1 MQEKDTKAKISTGK
15 KWKFI
20 LFTLMFLLVVV
31 IIISEILMYFFH
43 YESTYDR
50 MQGFKLEQAK
60 WWTCDSAS
68 GPRYVA
74 NQVGKDDSTFFKNEI
89 WYYNRL
95 KIVNNEGYHD
105 RDDFKEISPAS
116 DSVKILVAGDS
127 FTWGASA
134 DVDSSYIDVFESDI
148 KKTYPAIVWNTG
160 IPATGT
166 NHALFT
172 TKKFLPLQKSNYVVL
187 GFYVGNDFGD
197 NLLPFDQL
205 IFNDQGACYNLYDYD
220 KDFKPYKISKRE
232 AYKKITGSY
241 PIEELNF
248 LQKIIIRSRFITFCK
263 EMTGKAIN
271 RISGNKQRT
280 TAQQYKMTAEYLKE
294 LNDYVK
300 QNNAELIVY
309 VIPEA
314 DDIDKKTQQ
323 YLDVVKILTEQ
334 SIHYFENTALFTK
347 SDYLKTGGGHWKN
360 SGHIA
365 AGHAL
370 SKYLLDLINKKQQKT
385 FRQSAQ

>member
-1 MQEKDTKAKISTGK
+1 MEEKDTATKISKGK

-20 LFTLMFLLVVV
+20 FSTLVFLSVV
-31 IIISEILMYFFH
+31 IIIITEILLYFFH
-43 YESTYDR
+43 YDSTYNR
-50 MQGFKLEQAK
+50 MQNFTLEQAK
-60 WWTCDSAS
+60 WWTCDSVS

-74 NQVGKDDSTFFKNEI
+74 NQLDKTDSEYFKDQL

-105 RDDFKEISPAS
+105 RDDFKELSTAS
-116 DSVKILVAGDS
+116 DSLKILVAGDS

-134 DVDSSYIDVFESDI
+134 DVDSSYVDVFESDV
-148 KKTYPAIVWNTG
+148 KKVYPSVVWNTG

-172 TKKFLPLQKSNYVVL
+172 TKKFLPLQKSNYVLL

-197 NLLPFDQL
+197 NLVPFDQL
-205 IFNDQGACYNLYDYD
+205 IFNKQAACYNLYDYD
-220 KDFKPYKISKRE
+220 KEFKPYKISKRE

-248 LQKIIIRSRFITFCK
+248 LQKIMIRSRFITFCK
-263 EMTGKAIN
+263 EMTGKVIN
-271 RISGNKQRT
+271 RLSGNKSRT
-280 TAQQYKMTAEYLKE
+280 TEQQYKMTREYLKQ
-294 LNDYVK
+294 LNEYVK

-309 VIPEA
+309 VIPAAE
-314 DDIDKKTQQ
+314 DIDKKESQ
-323 YLDVVKILTEQ
+323 YLDVVKILQEQ
-334 SIHYFENTALFTK
+334 SISYFENTSIFSKT
-347 SDYLKTGGGHWKN
+347 DYLKTGGGHWKN
-360 SGHIA
+360 RGHVI

-370 SKYLLDLINKKQQKT
+370 SKYVLDLIAKKQQKT
-385 FRQSAQ
+385 FRKN